1 MSPFSIQPKKKVVK
15 WEVSENRHA
24 KDRGKK
30 RNDKVFYY
38 YPLEKQERTKLEQIM
53 TYEDF
58 ILFFMKSMLDPH
70 CGNM

>member
-1 MSPFSIQPKKKVVK
+1 MLKIEERKEMIKF
-15 WEVSENRHA
+15 
-24 KDRGKK
+24 
-30 RNDKVFYY
+30 FYY

-70 CGNM
+70 CGNK

>member
-1 MSPFSIQPKKKVVK
+1 MRTR
-15 WEVSENRHA
+15 NA

-38 YPLEKQERTKLEQIM
+38 YPLEKQARTKLEQIM

-70 CGNM
+70 CGNK

>member
-1 MSPFSIQPKKKVVK
+1 MKTG
-15 WEVSENRHA
+15 NA

-30 RNDKVFYY
+30 RNDKAFYY
-38 YPLEKQERTKLEQIM
+38 YLLEKQERTKLEQIM

-70 CGNM
+70 CGNK